1 MPAPLKVRGTC
12 KSGHVTEATAA
23 PGRVTWQG
31 KCADSGCDLSV
42 NCRRVPKDRA
52 GDGAGAKDAND
63 PYRVIRVDSY
73 GRNSGHPNA
82 GDGIIVDPGTNSGDG
97 APAGSGP
104 ADGGGEPGGT
114 GEPVVDPIDVDHEP
128 TGGQRLRERFKRRRT
143 VGDATG
149 SVRGSSIDWD
159 HPLGI

>member
-12 KSGHVTEATAA
+12 KQGHVTEAVAA

-52 GDGAGAKDAND
+52 GDGATAKDAND

-97 APAGSGP
+97 APAGS
-104 ADGGGEPGGT
+104 
-114 GEPVVDPIDVDHEP
+114 EPVAPGAHAPAVDPIDVDHEP
-128 TGGQRLRERFKRRRT
+128 SGGQRLRERFKRRRT
-143 VGDATG
+143 VGDAAG
-149 SVRGSSIDWD
+149 SVRGTGIDWD